1 MYRTLHQHLMM
12 IPPVE
17 KAKTDSDKQLFYG
30 IMHVRYRALLDKGI
44 EMMKRTI
51 ALGQK
56 PEMQGVATAW
66 TKRAEAAKA
75 EMEQALE
82 EEKAILKTFPYTEET
97 LEKTLEI
104 MKKKMVDDAA
114 KKTGGPNK

>member
-1 MYRTLHQHLMM
+1 MM
-12 IPPVE
+12 IPPTE

-66 TKRAEAAKA
+66 MKRAESAKG
-75 EMEQALE
+75 EMEQALA
-82 EEKAILKTFPYTEET
+82 EEKAILKTFPYSEET
-97 LEKTLEI
+97 LEKTLLI
-104 MKKKMVDDAA
+104 MKQKMIEDEEKK
-114 KKTGGPNK
+114 NKVTK